1 MGLLDFLFSKQQK
14 QRKAVTEIG
23 LESGLFVQCPICKDV
38 TEAPDPSSHR
48 PAAEAL
54 VRELI
59 RRGDA
64 RVALFENK
72 DIEVIKTLADVA
84 RDLPYQCNCHN
95 I

>member
-14 QRKAVTEIG
+14 QRKAATEIG

-38 TEAPDPSSHR
+38 TEAPDPSIHR
-48 PAAEAL
+48 LSAEAL

-59 RRGDA
+59 REGDSKA
-64 RVALFENK
+64 ALFNNNDFE
-72 DIEVIKTLADVA
+72 IIQTLADVA
-84 RDLPYQCNCHN
+84 KDLPYQCNCHN

>member
-14 QRKAVTEIG
+14 QRKAATQIG

-38 TEAPDPSSHR
+38 TEAPDPSLHR

-54 VRELI
+54 VAELV
-59 RRGDA
+59 RKGDPK
-64 RVALFENK
+64 VSLFNNDE
-72 DIEVIKTLADVA
+72 IEVIQTLADVA
-84 RDLPYQCNCHN
+84 RELPYQCNCHN